1 MVSVLYSQFSFS
13 SSFFSPSA
21 IFVHCTVPPNLSCPL
36 LEARSMCSATAVY
49 SGIFNRTSIHRQIHI
64 LEKTNPKPFIA
75 SSSGADDGD
84 VCDDCHDSLK
94 SGL

>member
-1 MVSVLYSQFSFS
+1 
-13 SSFFSPSA
+13 
-21 IFVHCTVPPNLSCPL
+21 
-36 LEARSMCSATAVY
+36 MCSATAVF
-49 SGIFNRTSIHRQIHI
+49 SGIFSHTGIHRQTHI
-64 LEKTNPKPFIA
+64 LEKTNTKLFIA

>member
-1 MVSVLYSQFSFS
+1 
-13 SSFFSPSA
+13 
-21 IFVHCTVPPNLSCPL
+21 
-36 LEARSMCSATAVY
+36 MCSATAVF

-75 SSSGADDGD
+75 SSSGADDDD
-84 VCDDCHDSLK
+84 VCDDCHDSLQ